1 MLLWLS
7 ILLLLLDSVYLLQI
21 CLLGLERSTIH
32 LTLFVVPFLLFGL
45 VQAPSFPEEACRL
58 NERGNLPLHAAC
70 SFQATV
76 DVVDALLAAYPGGAT
91 QPNAAG
97 NLPIHQAAMWQAP
110 VETVELLLAKYPEG
124 ATIRNQYGSLPLH
137 MAASNQASQDVVR
150 LLISAYPDALH
161 LQNDDGMTPL
171 DLALADESASDA
183 VLALLEGRPP
193 PPELTRRQ
201 KAEKYEER
209 AAALERKLANIR
221 DSGGRQDKDLSHAL
235 AAVRRLADRFP
246 HALYAAGMDPNELE
260 IAFSDQMD
268 QQNRTGGGNG
278 GGGAKE
284 EDAEI
289 ILMDAIRKRTTSV
302 VRDARGNPLMT
313 PNGPATLVTTAG
325 TSGIAPNVAAGP
337 DASLALSGPRD
348 RVEDLLASIVGL
360 EHIKSQ
366 VRGLRRTAEISDLRE
381 SLVPMGRPPRG
392 GGPMSL
398 VAPALAEDLG
408 RPSASHMVFAGN
420 PGTGKTAV
428 ARLLA
433 KVFHELGILRKPKFL
448 EVERMDLVARD
459 KETTAIKTREVIDE
473 ARGGVLFIDE
483 ANLLGMASKKN
494 RLDTGIDAMVEIIR
508 GIDEAAKNKTDDT
521 FPLIILA
528 GFPLEIQA
536 FLAFQP
542 EMRKRFPLV
551 FEFPDYSCSQL
562 ARIFMDLA
570 VAKGFDLDDDV
581 TESLIAQLLEQET
594 TVAWRSERTGRVSE
608 MLLTGVRGEV
618 RKRMR
623 RAQMEETEDFDPQLL
638 VRSDIEN
645 VMRTDFK

>member
-1 MLLWLS
+1 M
-7 ILLLLLDSVYLLQI
+7 
-21 CLLGLERSTIH
+21 
-32 LTLFVVPFLLFGL
+32 
-45 VQAPSFPEEACRL
+45 

-70 SFQATV
+70 SFQASA
-76 DVVDALLAAYPGGAT
+76 DVVEALLTAYPGGAS

-110 VETVELLLAKYPEG
+110 VETIELLCARYPEG
-124 ATIRNQYGSLPLH
+124 TTVRNQYGSLPLH
-137 MAASNQASQDVVR
+137 MAASNQASQEVIRV
-150 LLISAYPDALH
+150 LINSYPDALH

-171 DLALADESASDA
+171 DLALADESASDG

-209 AAALERKLANIR
+209 AAALERKLTNIR

-246 HALYAAGMDPNELE
+246 HALYAAAMDPNELE
-260 IAFSDQMD
+260 IAFSDQID
-268 QQNRTGGGNG
+268 QNRGA
-278 GGGAKE
+278 GAKE
-284 EDAEI
+284 EDAER
-289 ILMDAIRKRTTSV
+289 ILMDAIRKRKTTV
-302 VRDARGNPLMT
+302 VRDARGNPMIQ
-313 PNGPATLVTTAG
+313 PNGTTK
-325 TSGIAPNVAAGP
+325 TDIPITP
-337 DASLALSGPRD
+337 QGPRD
-348 RVEDLLASIVGL
+348 RVEDLLSSIVGL

-381 SLVPMGRPPRG
+381 SLVPIGRPPRG
-392 GGPMSL
+392 GGPMSY

-459 KETTAIKTREVIDE
+459 KETTIVKTREVIDE

-494 RLDTGIDAMVEIIR
+494 RLDTGSDAVAEIIR
-508 GIDEAAKNKTDDT
+508 GIDLAAKNKADDS

-542 EMRKRFPLV
+542 ELRKRFPLL
-551 FEFPDYSCSQL
+551 FEFPDYSCVQL

-570 VAKGFDLDDDV
+570 IAKGFEFSDDV
-581 TESLIAQLLEQET
+581 TESMIAQLLEQET
-594 TVAWRSERTGRVSE
+594 TPTWRSERTGRVSE
-608 MLLTGVRGEV
+608 MLLTGVRGEI

-623 RAQMEETEDFDPQLL
+623 RAQLEEQEDFDPQLL
-638 VRSDIEN
+638 IRSDIES
-645 VMRTDFK
+645 VMRSDFK

>member
-1 MLLWLS
+1 M
-7 ILLLLLDSVYLLQI
+7 
-21 CLLGLERSTIH
+21 
-32 LTLFVVPFLLFGL
+32 
-45 VQAPSFPEEACRL
+45 
-58 NERGNLPLHAAC
+58 HAAC
-70 SFQATV
+70 SFQASA
-76 DVVDALLAAYPGGAT
+76 DVVEALLTAYPGGSS

-110 VETVELLLAKYPEG
+110 VETIELLCARYPEG
-124 ATIRNQYGSLPLH
+124 TTVRNQYGSLPLH

-150 LLISAYPDALH
+150 VLINSYPDALH

-171 DLALADESASDA
+171 DLALADESASDG

-209 AAALERKLANIR
+209 AAALERKLTNIR

-260 IAFSDQMD
+260 IAFSDQID
-268 QQNRTGGGNG
+268 QNRGV
-278 GGGAKE
+278 GAKE
-284 EDAEI
+284 EDAER
-289 ILMDAIRKRTTSV
+289 ILMDAIRKRKTTV
-302 VRDARGNPLMT
+302 VRDARGNPMIQ
-313 PNGPATLVTTAG
+313 PNGTGKIDTPI
-325 TSGIAPNVAAGP
+325 S
-337 DASLALSGPRD
+337 SQGPRD
-348 RVEDLLASIVGL
+348 RVEDLLSSIVGL

-381 SLVPMGRPPRG
+381 SLVPIGRPPRG
-392 GGPMSL
+392 GGPMSY

-408 RPSASHMVFAGN
+408 RPSACHMVFAGN

-459 KETTAIKTREVIDE
+459 KETTIVKTREVIDE

-494 RLDTGIDAMVEIIR
+494 RLDTGSDAVAEIIR
-508 GIDEAAKNKTDDT
+508 GIDGAAKNKADDS

-542 EMRKRFPLV
+542 ELRKRFPLL
-551 FEFPDYSCSQL
+551 FEFPDYSCLQL

-570 VAKGFDLDDDV
+570 IAKGFEFNDDV
-581 TESLIAQLLEQET
+581 TEAMIAQLLEQET
-594 TVAWRSERTGRVSE
+594 TPTWRSERTGRVSE
-608 MLLTGVRGEV
+608 MLLTGVRGEI

-623 RAQMEETEDFDPQLL
+623 RAQLEEQEDDFDPQLL
-638 VRSDIEN
+638 IRSDIEN

>member
-1 MLLWLS
+1 
-7 ILLLLLDSVYLLQI
+7 
-21 CLLGLERSTIH
+21 
-32 LTLFVVPFLLFGL
+32 
-45 VQAPSFPEEACRL
+45 
-58 NERGNLPLHAAC
+58 LHAAC
-70 SFQATV
+70 SFQATA
-76 DVVDALLAAYPGGAT
+76 DVVEALLVAFPGGAS

-97 NLPIHQAAMWQAP
+97 NLPIHQAAMWQSP
-110 VETVELLLAKYPEG
+110 VETVELLLARYPEG
-124 ATIRNQYGSLPLH
+124 ATVRNQYGSLPLH
-137 MAASNQASQDVVR
+137 MAASNQASQDVIR
-150 LLISAYPDALH
+150 ILINAYPDALH

-209 AAALERKLANIR
+209 AAALERKLATIR

-260 IAFSDQMD
+260 IAFSDQID
-268 QQNRTGGGNG
+268 QSRGA
-278 GGGAKE
+278 GAKE
-284 EDAEI
+284 EDAER
-289 ILMDAIRKRTTSV
+289 ILMDAIRKRTTTV
-302 VRDARGNPLMT
+302 VRDARGNPMMT
-313 PNGPATLVTTAG
+313 PNGTAKVETPL
-325 TSGIAPNVAAGP
+325 TSA
-337 DASLALSGPRD
+337 GPRD
-348 RVEDLLASIVGL
+348 RVEDLLSSIVGL

-381 SLVPMGRPPRG
+381 SLVPIGRPPRG

-408 RPSASHMVFAGN
+408 RPCASHMVFAGN

-459 KETTAIKTREVIDE
+459 KETTIIKTREVIDE

-494 RLDTGIDAMVEIIR
+494 RLDTGVDAMGEIMR
-508 GIDEAAKNKTDDT
+508 GIDAAAKNKADDS

-542 EMRKRFPLV
+542 EMRKRFPLL
-551 FEFPDYSCSQL
+551 FEFPDYSCLQL

-570 VAKGFDLDDDV
+570 IAKGFDFDDDV
-581 TESLIAQLLEQET
+581 TESMIAQLLEQET
-594 TVAWRSERTGRVSE
+594 TTTWRSERTGRVSE

-623 RAQMEETEDFDPQLL
+623 RAQLEEHDDFDPHLL
-638 VRSDIEN
+638 VRADIEN

>member
-1 MLLWLS
+1 LL
-7 ILLLLLDSVYLLQI
+7 
-21 CLLGLERSTIH
+21 T
-32 LTLFVVPFLLFGL
+32 
-45 VQAPSFPEEACRL
+45 
-58 NERGNLPLHAAC
+58 
-70 SFQATV
+70 
-76 DVVDALLAAYPGGAT
+76 AYPGGAS

-110 VETVELLLAKYPEG
+110 VETIELLCARYPEG
-124 ATIRNQYGSLPLH
+124 TTVRNQYGSLPLH
-137 MAASNQASQDVVR
+137 MAASNQASQEVIRV
-150 LLISAYPDALH
+150 LINSYPDALH

-171 DLALADESASDA
+171 DLALADESASDG

-209 AAALERKLANIR
+209 AAALERKLTGIR

-260 IAFSDQMD
+260 IAFSDQID
-268 QQNRTGGGNG
+268 QNRGV
-278 GGGAKE
+278 GAKE
-284 EDAEI
+284 EDAER
-289 ILMDAIRKRTTSV
+289 ILMDAIRKRKTTV
-302 VRDARGNPLMT
+302 VRDARGNPMIQ
-313 PNGPATLVTTAG
+313 PNGTGKTDIP
-325 TSGIAPNVAAGP
+325 IAPQ
-337 DASLALSGPRD
+337 GPRD
-348 RVEDLLASIVGL
+348 RVEDLLSSIVGL

-381 SLVPMGRPPRG
+381 SLVPIGRPPRG
-392 GGPMSL
+392 GGPMSY

-459 KETTAIKTREVIDE
+459 KETTIVKTREVIDE

-494 RLDTGIDAMVEIIR
+494 RLDTGSDAVAEIIR
-508 GIDEAAKNKTDDT
+508 GIDGAAKNKADDS

-542 EMRKRFPLV
+542 ELRKRFPLL
-551 FEFPDYSCSQL
+551 FEFPDYSCLQL

-570 VAKGFDLDDDV
+570 IAKGFEFNDDV
-581 TESLIAQLLEQET
+581 TESMIAQLLEQET
-594 TVAWRSERTGRVSE
+594 TPIWRSERTGRVSE
-608 MLLTGVRGEV
+608 MLLTGVRGEI

-623 RAQMEETEDFDPQLL
+623 RAQLEEQEDFDPQLL
-638 VRSDIEN
+638 IRSDVEN